1 MVKKAKT
8 PTTDPNIQPI
18 PLNKIHV
25 SESNVRKHGAS
36 QELDELAQSI
46 ESVGL
51 LYPVEVMK
59 RPGREDYELIIGQR
73 RYLAHKKLGRKTI
86 LAYVVDRLSKED
98 AMIRSLVENVHRVD
112 VNHADA
118 AEATT
123 ALYKRLGRDINRVRQ
138 VTGLSPRR
146 IQQYVYIYELASEKT
161 KKKLKEQR
169 VAPADVQR
177 AIRAAKGNIEKADEM
192 LEAMQKYK
200 LDKYQKGRL
209 VEYGEEHPGW
219 PVQKIVKESLKPRI
233 EKSVVVPLS
242 PKLREGLQRAVDS
255 RHKGPD
261 EITLE
266 ALEHWLSRNGYL

>member
-1 MVKKAKT
+1 MSTRRKPET
-8 PTTDPNIQPI
+8 TEPTVEHIELDRIR
-18 PLNKIHV
+18 V
-25 SESNVRKHGAS
+25 SDHNVRKKGTS
-36 QELDELAQSI
+36 QEVDELAQSI
-46 ESVGL
+46 KAVGL
-51 LYPVEVMK
+51 IQPVEVTK
-59 RPGREDYELIIGQR
+59 RPGGQYDLIVGQR

-86 LAYVVDRLSKED
+86 RAQVFDKLNRDA
-98 AMIRSLVENVHRVD
+98 AMIRSLVENVHRVEL
-112 VNHADA
+112 NHADA
-118 AEATT
+118 AKAATV
-123 ALYKRLGRDINRVRQ
+123 LYKRFGRDIERVCE

-146 IQQYVYIYELASEKT
+146 IRQYVYIDELASEKT
-161 KKKLKEQR
+161 KQR
-169 VAPADVQR
+169 LRQRKVEPVDVQR
-177 AIRAAKGNIEKADEM
+177 TIRAAKGNIEKADEL

-219 PVQKIVKESLKPRI
+219 PARKIVEESLKPRI